1 VRTLVLVA
9 LAALA
14 SACPSPGRRVVV
26 VDPSQVPSVNQTRW
40 NVTHQPPAAEQ
51 RERR

>member
-1 VRTLVLVA
+1 MRALVLLA

-26 VDPSQVPSVNQTRW
+26 VDQSQVPSLNQTRW
-40 NVTHQPPAAEQ
+40 NVTHEPTPAPKET
-51 RERR
+51 R